1 MNGIQHL
8 FRQQAVDKQT
18 SIDSWHS
25 ANQSFAPF
33 TNGRSNSTA
42 SPTHSM
48 NGSTPPPW
56 NQGTIVYIGKCIVI
70 HPERF
75 SDRILNQ
82 LHDVSLSSSPQPVP
96 SQAKSPSQEFSSLG
110 SNHSS
115 SGRWKRSSPDP
126 NKMMMG
132 RSPIIM
138 DNNAKRILS
147 TTPSRR
153 ASNHVERVGSP
164 SLSGYPVRI
173 IIQCHLEAKDWK
185 ILGCLPKPL
194 NCAIQMIPRK
204 IPKDLLLDSSF

>member
-1 MNGIQHL
+1 
-8 FRQQAVDKQT
+8 
-18 SIDSWHS
+18 
-25 ANQSFAPF
+25 
-33 TNGRSNSTA
+33 
-42 SPTHSM
+42 
-48 NGSTPPPW
+48 
-56 NQGTIVYIGKCIVI
+56 
-70 HPERF
+70 
-75 SDRILNQ
+75 
-82 LHDVSLSSSPQPVP
+82 
-96 SQAKSPSQEFSSLG
+96 
-110 SNHSS
+110 
-115 SGRWKRSSPDP
+115 
-126 NKMMMG
+126 MMMG

-194 NCAIQMIPRK
+194 DCAIQKISRK